1 MFPVLQWPCEE
12 GTQHNYFYRRYII
25 MPRIISDD
33 CLSCGSCAAACPCSA
48 IDMCDEHYMVD
59 PDLCVD
65 CGACEEACPVGAI
78 SEA

>member
-1 MFPVLQWPCEE
+1 
-12 GTQHNYFYRRYII
+12 

-33 CLSCGSCAAACPCSA
+33 CLSCGSCAATCPVSA
-48 IDMCDEHYMVD
+48 IDMGDEHYMVD

>member
-1 MFPVLQWPCEE
+1 
-12 GTQHNYFYRRYII
+12 

-33 CLSCGSCAAACPCSA
+33 CLSCGSCAATCPCSA
-48 IDMCDEHYMVD
+48 IDMGYMVD

>member
-1 MFPVLQWPCEE
+1 
-12 GTQHNYFYRRYII
+12 
-25 MPRIISDD
+25 
-33 CLSCGSCAAACPCSA
+33 
-48 IDMCDEHYMVD
+48 EHYMVD

>member
-1 MFPVLQWPCEE
+1 
-12 GTQHNYFYRRYII
+12 
-25 MPRIISDD
+25 MPRIIS
-33 CLSCGSCAAACPCSA
+33 
-48 IDMCDEHYMVD
+48 YMVD